1 MRVLCDCAVRVLCD
15 FSVTAQGHTAV
26 KIKLGKPT
34 VKEDISRVAAVREEI
49 GPDISLM
56 VDANMGWTVAVAVA
70 AAKELAKCVFFLFFF
85 VFDFG
90 RSKTGFGARARSGYG
105 MGGAWRCM
113 LVAYGGWWC

>member
-70 AAKELAKCVFFLFFF
+70 AAKELAKCVFCFCFF
-85 VFDFG
+85 
-90 RSKTGFGARARSGYG
+90 
-105 MGGAWRCM
+105 C
-113 LVAYGGWWC
+113 L